1 MPNQDAL
8 PPDLIYVSDAMPGIR
23 RRRRGTGFS
32 YVHDDG
38 APLGKEVIAR
48 IRKLGI
54 PPAYRDVWICDLP
67 QGHIQATGYDAK
79 GRKQYRYHQDW
90 SQWRAG
96 VKYDSLAEF
105 GAALGRLR
113 RRVQKDLQAQ
123 AGDLTFSLA
132 ALTLLIDRTCLRVGN
147 ESYAASNK
155 TFGAAT
161 LLTRH
166 LTLGEDTIQLR
177 FTAKGGKKVSHTLR
191 DKRLHRILQEI
202 GDLPGRKLF
211 TWLTETGEVRAV
223 NSQDVNAYI
232 AEASGLS
239 AATAKTFRTWGGSLT
254 AFEVARLATDRLTV
268 RMMAEASAARLL
280 NTPTISRSAYIHPAI
295 LGLADLPA
303 AERMAVLAAVEPQ
316 GDAAL
321 RAEERRM
328 LGFLMRPAE
337 QSDVLEG

>member
-1 MPNQDAL
+1 MPNPDGL
-8 PPDLIYVSDAMPGIR
+8 PSDLIYVSDTTPGIR
-23 RRRRGTGFS
+23 RRRRGKGFS
-32 YVHDDG
+32 YVHDD
-38 APLGKEVIAR
+38 ATPLDKSAIAR
-48 IRKLGI
+48 IQKLGI
-54 PPAYRDVWICDLP
+54 PPAYRDVWICGLP
-67 QGHIQATGYDAK
+67 EGHIQATGYDAK
-79 GRKQYRYHQDW
+79 GRKQYLYHQDW

-96 VKYDSLAEF
+96 VKYNSLAEF
-105 GAALGRLR
+105 GCALGRLR
-113 RRVQKDLQAQ
+113 RRVLKDLQAQ

-147 ESYAASNK
+147 ESYAESNK

-177 FTAKGGKKVSHTLR
+177 FTAKGGKKVTHTLR

-232 AEASGLS
+232 ADASGLS
-239 AATAKTFRTWGGSLT
+239 GATAKTFRTWGGSLT
-254 AFEVARLATDRLTV
+254 AFEVARQATDKLTV
-268 RMMAEASAARLL
+268 KMMAEASAARLQ

-295 LGLADLPA
+295 LGLAKVPA
-303 AERMAVLAAVEPQ
+303 AERISLLAAVEPN
-316 GDAAL
+316 GDPAL
-321 RAEERRM
+321 KAEERRV
-328 LGFLMRPAE
+328 LGFLLRPPE
-337 QSDVLEG
+337 QPDVLER